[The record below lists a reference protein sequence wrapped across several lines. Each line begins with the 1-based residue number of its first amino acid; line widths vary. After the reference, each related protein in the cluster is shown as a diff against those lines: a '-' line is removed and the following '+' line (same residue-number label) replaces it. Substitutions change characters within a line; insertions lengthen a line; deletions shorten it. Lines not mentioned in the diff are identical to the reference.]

1 MYSMNRKTQ
10 TLIIA
15 VLLIFSIGLFSIRF
29 LYDDVNDSLDA
40 DLSSDNQMSKSIN
53 YQDMSFVSEYLN
65 IEIDLKEYHILSN
78 QEMIDYLN
86 LGNDYYDEDLV
97 KEHIDNGESF
107 CELMAISNDKSS
119 ISIIISKPKLLSSIK
134 DLMSLYN
141 EEEIEKLINDY
152 KTKGFSNISLKPY
165 ASEFLGEE
173 RFIFDVSYF
182 DRDNNPMYIR
192 DIYINNK
199 PYQGIIRLIGVSI
212 NNLDL
217 MKERLS
223 IHETKN

>member
-1 MYSMNRKTQ
+1 
-10 TLIIA
+10 
-15 VLLIFSIGLFSIRF
+15 
-29 LYDDVNDSLDA
+29 
-40 DLSSDNQMSKSIN
+40 
-53 YQDMSFVSEYLN
+53 
-65 IEIDLKEYHILSN
+65 
-78 QEMIDYLN
+78 MIDYLN
-86 LGNDYYDEDLV
+86 LDNDYYDEDLV